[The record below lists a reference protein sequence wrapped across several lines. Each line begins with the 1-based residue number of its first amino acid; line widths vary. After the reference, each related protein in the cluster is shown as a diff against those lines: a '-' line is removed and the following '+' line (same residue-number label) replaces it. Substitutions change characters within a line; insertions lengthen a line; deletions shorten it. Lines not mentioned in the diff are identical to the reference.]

1 MGIRHT
7 PLALGEIR
15 PAGWLRR
22 QLRLQA
28 EGLTGRVEEIWPDL
42 GPESGWLGGPGED
55 WERGPYYL
63 DGLVPLAH
71 VLDDEALREK
81 ASKWIEWI
89 LASQRDDGGFGPE
102 SNDDWWPRMV
112 ALKVL
117 VQHADATGDERVPGF
132 LARYF
137 AYQLEHLPGRPLAE
151 WGAVRATENVLAALW
166 LHRRDGDPRWLELSE
181 LLLEQNADWVGY
193 LTGEDLITGP
203 ATVFAHLTHGPNV
216 AMGLKVPAVRALLD
230 AAGRSGTGTGE
241 PDRSGA
247 AAGEPDRYAEL
258 TASLA
263 ALDRWHGQVH
273 GMFSGDEWLAGREA
287 HHGIE
292 TCQVMEY
299 LFTLEQSALAFGE
312 GTLGDLAELVAFNHL
327 PAAFDPEMRSHQYH
341 QQANQ
346 IAANIA
352 ERRWTL
358 SSDDANIFGL
368 EPHFGCCLANMHQ
381 GWPKFVASLWMR
393 STEDNGLTAFAYAPS
408 TLRTTVDGT
417 EVTVEQTTDYPFDE
431 TVRLDLTVSAPVR
444 FPLRLRVPGWCRDD
458 ATLTVDG
465 ETVTLSA
472 GADGYAV
479 LDRTWSGGERI
490 ELTLPMR
497 LRKERRERGA
507 LGLRLGPLVLVAA
520 LPESW
525 RPLPNARGLGEWEVL
540 PLSSWNYGLY
550 LGDGLENWPIERAPV
565 PELPF
570 GNRDVAVTVRGRGA
584 RVYSWRVEENSAA
597 VPPDSPVLVGSP
609 VGELRLV
616 PYGCARIRLAELP
629 TVLPAN
635 LDAP

>member
-1 MGIRHT
+1 MGTRHT
-7 PLALGEIR
+7 QLALGEIR

-42 GPESGWLGGPGED
+42 GPGSGWLGGPGED

-71 VLDDEALREK
+71 VLDDAALREK
-81 ASKWIEWI
+81 AARWIEWM
-89 LASQRDDGGFGPE
+89 LASQRPDGQFGPE

-117 VQHADATGDERVPGF
+117 VQHAEATGDARVPGF

-137 AYQLEHLPGRPLAE
+137 TYQLAHLPGRPLTE

-166 LHRRDGDPRWLELSE
+166 LHARDPDPRWLALSE

-193 LTGEDLITGP
+193 LTGDELITGP
-203 ATVFAHLTHGPNV
+203 ATVFEHRTHGPNV

-230 AAGRSGTGTGE
+230 EASGRGGE
-241 PDRSGA
+241 G
-247 AAGEPDRYAEL
+247 GYARL
-258 TASLA
+258 TACLA

-312 GTLGDLAELVAFNHL
+312 GALGDLAELVAFNHL
-327 PAAFDPEMRSHQYH
+327 PAAFDPEMRAHQYH

-346 IAANIA
+346 ISATVA

-393 STEDNGLTAFAYAPS
+393 SVGDDGLTAFAYGPS
-408 TLRTTVDGT
+408 TVRTRVGGT
-417 EVTVEQTTDYPFDE
+417 EVTVEQTTDYPFEE
-431 TVRLDLTVSAPVR
+431 TVRLDVSVSAPVR
-444 FPLRLRVPGWCRDD
+444 FPLRLRVPGWCRGS

-465 ETVTLSA
+465 EPHPLA
-472 GADGYAV
+472 PGADGYAV
-479 LDRTWSGGERI
+479 LDRTWSGGETLR
-490 ELTLPMR
+490 LTLPMR

-520 LPESW
+520 VPESW
-525 RPLPNARGLGEWEVL
+525 RPLPDARGLGEWEVV
-540 PLSSWNYGLY
+540 PLGSWNHGLY
-550 LGDGLENWPIERAPV
+550 LGDGLENWPIRRTPV
-565 PELPF
+565 PEVPF
-570 GNRDVAVTVRGRGA
+570 AAATAPVTVRGRGA
-584 RVYSWRVEENSAA
+584 RVYSWRIEDNSAA
-597 VPPDSPVLVGSP
+597 VPPDSPVPVGSP
-609 VGELRLV
+609 LGDLRLV
-616 PYGCARIRLAELP
+616 PYGCARLRLAELP
-629 TVLPAN
+629 TVLP
-635 LDAP
+635 PRR